1 MNAIVRTANIDWEIT
16 EGKDGLTAYLTGGKY
31 KNLEIMNPANDPNLQ
46 KGGRVTFI
54 ATNNPENGPY
64 KGDIVGTSP
73 IESISY
79 NVVQT
84 LQSKKQLI
92 PTGTVRVEQKEVNVS
107 MPTYAQMQ
115 EIDVSMPTY
124 AEMQQEQQREIDVT
138 VPTYQEMQQEQRTSR
153 NPLRGIV
160 SAVKEKL
167 QAKQPQPT
175 VTPTGPRKNPLSL
188 LAAFAKGA
196 LTYEYETTH
205 GETFKLEPISGR
217 KEMLFSGSTFEGQFI
232 VEKPD
237 KFPTAGEYL
246 SIKVSG
252 DEQNGMYAGAPFLS
266 NAVSNVALSD
276 EHGNAYSAKDMGL
289 EVEDDKS
296 QIITLQTK
304 NSIYKLQRIEGRDDI
319 MVLSGGN
326 LEMPYQIRTP
336 QLLLDENGK
345 FTDVALKDLNE
356 RNAHIEESN
365 KQNNGNR
372 PLQPISMELRCTD
385 HPINNGFPGINIHP
399 RFASFT
405 EEITRQSTHT
415 RKFGVAVNSTDLDFG
430 SEMQKHIID
439 MKTHIGDSLGLSQ
452 EQDKF
457 LAINITPSMSVNGMS
472 QFNVAIGGLDY
483 CNAEQSGFTVAQ
495 QYVQEQLS
503 DVYNV
508 NCSFSSIQPVGQ
520 QELNVMTNEL
530 SQKALGLDK
539 DSQIQQHAATYV
551 ENTPTN
557 PVYVKDEPTTPQS
570 GPQLW

>member
-64 KGDIVGTSP
+64 KGDIVGTLP

-92 PTGTVRVEQKEVNVS
+92 PTGTVRVEQKEINVS

-266 NAVSNVALSD
+266 NAVSNIALSD

-430 SEMQKHIID
+430 SEMQKRIID

-483 CNAEQSGFTVAQ
+483 CNAEQSGFTAAQ

-539 DSQIQQHAATYV
+539 DSQIQQHASTYV